1 MPDILVEGKEV
12 ARRFSQGGS
21 DIYALQPA
29 SFEIRAGDRI
39 ALLGRSGSGKS
50 TLLHLIAGLDTP
62 TGGLLRWP
70 ALGPH
75 DALRPGFVG
84 IVFQAPSLIPTLN
97 VVENIE
103 VPLRIAG
110 NAFAFATATAIFNST
125 YNAQSRVDAEL
136 TNGADVTLTGT
147 TSHPASELLAELRAI
162 PGVAAAEPMMHRFA
176 YVGADLQ
183 DMFGINPT
191 TIGKLTT
198 ISNAYFANHDVR
210 PAWLD
215 RLGAW
220 LCSID
225 DRGRHRPCPGR
236 RMPVVDD

>member
-1 MPDILVEGKEV
+1 LPRAPIGLFIFATGESAMPDILVEGKEV
-12 ARRFSQGGS
+12 TRRFSQGGS

-110 NAFAFATATAIFNST
+110 NISSPQTRALAALESLGLADIADKVPDELSGGQAQRVALARAIALKPRLILADEPT
-125 YNAQSRVDAEL
+125 GQLDQSIARQTVDA
-136 TNGADVTLTGT
+136 
-147 TSHPASELLAELRAI
+147 LLNSLEGSDAALL
-162 PGVAAAEPMMHRFA
+162 VA
-176 YVGADLQ
+176 
-183 DMFGINPT
+183 T
-191 TIGKLTT
+191 
-198 ISNAYFANHDVR
+198 HDPSV
-210 PAWLD
+210 A
-215 RLGAW
+215 
-220 LCSID
+220 
-225 DRGRHRPCPGR
+225 R
-236 RMPVVDD
+236 RMKTTWLMDHGRLQLTAMAEST

>member
-1 MPDILVEGKEV
+1 MPRAPIGLFIFATGESAMHDILVEGKEV
-12 ARRFSQGGS
+12 TRRFSQGGS

-103 VPLRIAG
+103 LPLRIAG
-110 NAFAFATATAIFNST
+110 NISSPQTRALAVLESLGLADIADKVPDELSGGQAQRVALARAIALKPRLILADEPT
-125 YNAQSRVDAEL
+125 GQLDQSIARQTVDA
-136 TNGADVTLTGT
+136 
-147 TSHPASELLAELRAI
+147 LLNSLEGSDAALL
-162 PGVAAAEPMMHRFA
+162 VA
-176 YVGADLQ
+176 
-183 DMFGINPT
+183 T
-191 TIGKLTT
+191 
-198 ISNAYFANHDVR
+198 HDPSV
-210 PAWLD
+210 A
-215 RLGAW
+215 
-220 LCSID
+220 
-225 DRGRHRPCPGR
+225 R
-236 RMPVVDD
+236 RMKTTWLMDHGLLQLTAMAEST

>member
-50 TLLHLIAGLDTP
+50 TLLHLIAGLDAP

-70 ALGPH
+70 ALGQH
-75 DALRPGFVG
+75 DALRPGYVG
-84 IVFQAPSLIPTLN
+84 IVFQAPSLIPTLS

-110 NAFAFATATAIFNST
+110 NISSPQIRALAALESLGLADIADKVPDELSGGRAQRVALARAIALKPRLILADEPT
-125 YNAQSRVDAEL
+125 GQLDQSIARQTVDA
-136 TNGADVTLTGT
+136 
-147 TSHPASELLAELRAI
+147 LLNSLEGSDAALL
-162 PGVAAAEPMMHRFA
+162 VA
-176 YVGADLQ
+176 
-183 DMFGINPT
+183 T
-191 TIGKLTT
+191 
-198 ISNAYFANHDVR
+198 HDPSV
-210 PAWLD
+210 A
-215 RLGAW
+215 
-220 LCSID
+220 
-225 DRGRHRPCPGR
+225 R
-236 RMPVVDD
+236 RMKTTWLMDHGRLLLTAMAEST